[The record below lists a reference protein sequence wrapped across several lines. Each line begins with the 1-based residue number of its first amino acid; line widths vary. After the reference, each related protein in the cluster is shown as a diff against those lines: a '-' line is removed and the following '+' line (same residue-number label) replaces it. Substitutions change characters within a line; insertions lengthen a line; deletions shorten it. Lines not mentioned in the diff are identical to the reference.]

1 MRYVLVFVLV
11 ASVVMAFIFADQF
24 PGVLAPYP
32 RLQEANWT
40 VRSWLGM
47 ADPGSSR
54 LLERELKETEQILR
68 QESSARK
75 EVSEQ
80 DLREYQE

>member
-24 PGVLAPYP
+24 PGFFAKYP

-40 VRSWLGM
+40 VRSWVGM
-47 ADPGSSR
+47 TSPRSSS
-54 LLERELKETEQILR
+54 LSERKLKETEQILR
-68 QESSARK
+68 QESPSTR
-75 EVSEQ
+75 EVTEQ
-80 DLREYQE
+80 DLREYRE